1 MDFRGG
7 GCRRRRAVVAIVV
20 TVSHHYHHWA
30 PGRRRWGPVSSTLR
44 LIVVIDDAVRCP
56 LATGLR
62 GCGRWEC
69 VGMLL
74 GSEHGH
80 SGTKIKAKKNLL

>member
-1 MDFRGG
+1 M
-7 GCRRRRAVVAIVV
+7 
-20 TVSHHYHHWA
+20 
-30 PGRRRWGPVSSTLR
+30 
-44 LIVVIDDAVRCP
+44 VIDDAVRCP

-80 SGTKIKAKKNLL
+80 SGTKIKAKKKLIVMDMFWIQRLGRVPGHRRRHRTSGRLVLVVHRR

>member
-1 MDFRGG
+1 M
-7 GCRRRRAVVAIVV
+7 
-20 TVSHHYHHWA
+20 
-30 PGRRRWGPVSSTLR
+30 
-44 LIVVIDDAVRCP
+44 VIDGAVRW
-56 LATGLR
+56 ATGLR

-80 SGTKIKAKKNLL
+80 GGKKIKAKKKKLIVMGTFWIHRLGSWEAGHRRRHRTSGWCRRRR